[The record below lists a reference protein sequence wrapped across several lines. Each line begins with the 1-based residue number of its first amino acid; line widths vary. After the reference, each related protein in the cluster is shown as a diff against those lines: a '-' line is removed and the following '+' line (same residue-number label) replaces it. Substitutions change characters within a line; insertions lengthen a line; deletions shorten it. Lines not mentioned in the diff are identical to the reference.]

1 VIRGVPVSRG
11 FGEGWAA
18 YLRKRIGFADVGFV
32 RAIDTG
38 HEVHRIEKAFSE
50 AEASIQQLCETIEDR
65 LSPEDEAVLNAY
77 LMTLRD
83 GGLKAKIIAS
93 IRQGHAAE
101 FALKVVVLDYVN
113 LFSGM
118 DDPYLK
124 ERAADIEAIGE
135 DILANL
141 LGLDFD
147 GPERFPERT
156 ILVAT
161 DISPTD
167 MIRFR
172 HENLRGIILSRGG
185 ETSHATIL
193 ARSFE
198 IPMVIRAGGVL
209 STIREGDYLL
219 IDGTSG
225 SIFHKPSLE
234 IIREYKNREEE
245 KRLQDKAYDALRQ
258 LPAVTW
264 DGLVVRM
271 GANIGLLSDLEL
283 VEKYGA
289 DHIGL
294 YRTEFPFF
302 ARSRFPDGEEQ
313 TRLYV
318 RIVAGA
324 NGREVT
330 IRTLDVG
337 GDKFLSYLDYP
348 REDNPCL
355 GWRSIRVSLDMR
367 EVFQEQL
374 RAILRA
380 SALGPVRLL
389 FPMITAV
396 GELKDCLQMLE
407 QEKNLLRR
415 QGEPFDEHL
424 AVGIM
429 VEVPSAVVILDK
441 LLKYVEFAS
450 IGTNDLT
457 QYTLAVDRN
466 NPKVAAIY
474 NPLHPALIRMVAT
487 VAETCRLMGKSLSIC
502 GESASDLRCAYLFIG
517 MGITELSMNAAAI
530 PRVKQFL
537 RGRSMA
543 EARQDLTSVLALE
556 DTGEIEAYLAE
567 RVSA

>member
-1 VIRGVPVSRG
+1 MNRKRTHPSRRAPEDCDREEPDQASVIRGVPVSRG

-198 IPMVIRAGGVL
+198 IPMVSGPGESSPRSGRGITCS
-209 STIREGDYLL
+209 STARP
-219 IDGTSG
+219 G

-234 IIREYKNREEE
+234 IIREIQE
-245 KRLQDKAYDALRQ
+245 
-258 LPAVTW
+258 P
-264 DGLVVRM
+264 
-271 GANIGLLSDLEL
+271 
-283 VEKYGA
+283 
-289 DHIGL
+289 
-294 YRTEFPFF
+294 
-302 ARSRFPDGEEQ
+302 
-313 TRLYV
+313 
-318 RIVAGA
+318 
-324 NGREVT
+324 
-330 IRTLDVG
+330 G
-337 GDKFLSYLDYP
+337 GGKTSP
-348 REDNPCL
+348 
-355 GWRSIRVSLDMR
+355 GQS
-367 EVFQEQL
+367 
-374 RAILRA
+374 
-380 SALGPVRLL
+380 
-389 FPMITAV
+389 
-396 GELKDCLQMLE
+396 
-407 QEKNLLRR
+407 LRR
-415 QGEPFDEHL
+415 
-424 AVGIM
+424 
-429 VEVPSAVVILDK
+429 PSTTSRGYLGRACRTDGGQHR
-441 LLKYVEFAS
+441 S
-450 IGTNDLT
+450 
-457 QYTLAVDRN
+457 
-466 NPKVAAIY
+466 P
-474 NPLHPALIRMVAT
+474 IRSGAG
-487 VAETCRLMGKSLSIC
+487 GKIW
-502 GESASDLRCAYLFIG
+502 RR
-517 MGITELSMNAAAI
+517 
-530 PRVKQFL
+530 P
-537 RGRSMA
+537 
-543 EARQDLTSVLALE
+543 
-556 DTGEIEAYLAE
+556 
-567 RVSA
+567 